1 MPRQRSPCPSMKAYS
16 AYYKGQRIEFDL
28 PKTWK
33 VLAVAE
39 PRETKPIQDVP
50 RQLRDTLERPLGTSS
65 LRELASGARS
75 VAIIS
80 DDQTRPTPVHIL
92 LPTVLDELNSA
103 GVPDSRIS
111 VIIGRGTHRPPNE
124 EECAKKLGE
133 HSVRRVS
140 VKVHD
145 PDDANGLRYLGVSS
159 RGTPVWINNLV
170 VDADFRIGI
179 GNVAPHYFAGY
190 GGGPKIIL
198 PGVSG
203 RETIV
208 RNHVLITDS
217 NTVQGRIDGN
227 PIYSDMLEI
236 ARMAHLDMKIDVLL
250 DMENRIT
257 SIVAGDVTSA
267 HRKGIEEVDKIYGI
281 RPPAMA
287 DVVITS
293 GYPLEENLIQSN
305 KATLS
310 AGLMTKDGGTIILLS
325 GCYDGPGPKLYE
337 TLSERPEPEEVVR
350 WIAEGKAGPSG
361 GPSAG
366 RIRQM
371 LKTKKIVVVTDGI
384 SKKMLD
390 DMELN
395 SSASI
400 QDAIAE
406 TCREKERADVIIMP
420 AGGSMN
426 PITSSVNS

>member
-1 MPRQRSPCPSMKAYS
+1 
-16 AYYKGQRIEFDL
+16 
-28 PKTWK
+28 
-33 VLAVAE
+33 
-39 PRETKPIQDVP
+39 
-50 RQLRDTLERPLGTSS
+50 
-65 LRELASGARS
+65 
-75 VAIIS
+75 
-80 DDQTRPTPVHIL
+80 
-92 LPTVLDELNSA
+92 
-103 GVPDSRIS
+103 
-111 VIIGRGTHRPPNE
+111 
-124 EECAKKLGE
+124 
-133 HSVRRVS
+133 
-140 VKVHD
+140 
-145 PDDANGLRYLGVSS
+145 
-159 RGTPVWINNLV
+159 
-170 VDADFRIGI
+170 
-179 GNVAPHYFAGY
+179 
-190 GGGPKIIL
+190 
-198 PGVSG
+198 
-203 RETIV
+203 
-208 RNHVLITDS
+208 
-217 NTVQGRIDGN
+217 
-227 PIYSDMLEI
+227 
-236 ARMAHLDMKIDVLL
+236 
-250 DMENRIT
+250 
-257 SIVAGDVTSA
+257 
-267 HRKGIEEVDKIYGI
+267 
-281 RPPAMA
+281 
-287 DVVITS
+287 
-293 GYPLEENLIQSN
+293 LEENLIQSN